1 VPTRVGGELGLH
13 PLCQAL
19 ICEPTSDEARI
30 ELSLTSWPPPMLTQ
44 EQIRQKL
51 LEFECTLLN
60 ALAGDVDESY
70 YAQLRQLTE
79 TVRREFSMQQEH
91 GTLTNA
97 TVQLGAR
104 VSDRLQQLAHLL
116 HEERTQMQCIHS
128 AANMELATILR
139 GPAKQP
145 SVRGASC
152 SDRRDPALNAK
163 NMRNWFLR
171 NLGHPFP
178 SREEKEMILAETN
191 ACIRDHS
198 MRLRYSQIVLWFI
211 NTRRRSGWTSFLRC
225 YARGDKTKLLELA
238 WAIQNEEGGTH
249 ETRHWSA
256 GNLRDLPAGSRRSI
270 QSDTSSARRHIRT
283 LLPNLNDDAIC
294 TMRREWSRIA
304 DRVRIGAKERVGEWM
319 EEVIRTPSVPSASA
333 SHCRALRRVM
343 P

>member
-1 VPTRVGGELGLH
+1 MIREPTR
-13 PLCQAL
+13 
-19 ICEPTSDEARI
+19 DEAKI
-30 ELSLTSWPPPMLTQ
+30 ELRLTSWYPPTLTQ

-60 ALAGDVDESY
+60 ALASEVDESY

-79 TVRREFSMQQEH
+79 TVRHEFSMQQEH

-97 TVQLGAR
+97 TLQLGAR
-104 VSDRLQQLAHLL
+104 VSERLEQLGHLL
-116 HEERTQMQCIHS
+116 HEQRTQMQRIHS

-139 GPAKQP
+139 GPTGQ
-145 SVRGASC
+145 SSEGGSC

-163 NMRNWFLR
+163 HMRNWFLR

-191 ACIRDHS
+191 ACIRDRS

-270 QSDTSSARRHIRT
+270 QSDTSSAQRHIRT

-304 DRVRIGAKERVGEWM
+304 DRVRIGAKERVGEWV
-319 EEVIRTPSVPSASA
+319 EEVIRTPSVPSASS
-333 SHCRALRRVM
+333 SHRRALRRVM

>member
-1 VPTRVGGELGLH
+1 
-13 PLCQAL
+13 
-19 ICEPTSDEARI
+19 
-30 ELSLTSWPPPMLTQ
+30 MLTQ

-60 ALAGDVDESY
+60 ALASEVDESY

-97 TVQLGAR
+97 TLQLGAR
-104 VSDRLQQLAHLL
+104 VSERLEQLGHLL
-116 HEERTQMQCIHS
+116 HEQRTQMQRIHS

-139 GPAKQP
+139 STAKQP

-191 ACIRDHS
+191 AFIRDHS
-198 MRLRYSQIVLWFI
+198 MRLKYSQIVLWFI

-256 GNLRDLPAGSRRSI
+256 GNLRDLPAGSRRSM
-270 QSDTSSARRHIRT
+270 QSDASSAQRHIRT
-283 LLPNLNDDAIC
+283 LLPNLNEDAIC

-304 DRVRIGAKERVGEWM
+304 DRVRIGAKERVGEWV
-319 EEVIRTPSVPSASA
+319 EEVIRNPSVPSASA
-333 SHCRALRRVM
+333 SHRRALRRVM